1 MMMIGDTSGIE
12 LYDIT
17 AYYLPLTS
25 IHTYLSTFKEVLYD
39 TLYDTLYDIRWLTT
53 PVNAS

>member
-1 MMMIGDTSGIE
+1 MMIGDTSGIE